1 MGQVMSVYYEYY
13 RLQVISHLSNRDFRE
28 SSTYSQ
34 AILTFIYTYIFYQ
47 VGQKNWLYDLLI
59 VDVVIWGAVPIT
71 DLLHHGLVFLQF

>member
-1 MGQVMSVYYEYY
+1 MPVYYEYY
-13 RLQVISHLSNRDFRE
+13 RLQVISRLSNRNFRE

-47 VGQKNWLYDLLI
+47 VGEKNWHYDLLI
-59 VDVVIWGAVPIT
+59 VDVVIWGVVPIT